1 MAIADQTKSPT
12 LHRDFGA
19 GDPGPLIEAAGVD
32 RVVIVQA
39 SPTAPETESILAI
52 AEATDFVAGVVGW
65 VDMESPDAVAQLER
79 LAGQSA
85 LRAIRPMPGD
95 PDAGRRLFARRHGPC
110 PPS

>member
-19 GDPGPLIEAAGVD
+19 GDPGPLIEA
-32 RVVIVQA
+32 
-39 SPTAPETESILAI
+39 
-52 AEATDFVAGVVGW
+52 AGVVGW